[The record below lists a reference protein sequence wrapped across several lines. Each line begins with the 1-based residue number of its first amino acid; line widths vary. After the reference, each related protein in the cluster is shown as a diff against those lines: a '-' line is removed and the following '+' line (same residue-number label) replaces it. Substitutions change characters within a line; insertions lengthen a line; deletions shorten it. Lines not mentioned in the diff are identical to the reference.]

1 MTEESKNRIAR
12 FFLEERSRMVNYVRR
27 LINDAADRDGEDIVH
42 DVMCSIFDTADISAP
57 IDNLSAYVFQS
68 LRNRVIDLLR
78 KKRKEISLEAGISGG
93 SGLTL
98 GDILSDIRY
107 DTAADY
113 EKKEMREAMMNAL
126 GRLNEEDRA
135 IIMMTDFEGHSF
147 RRISEDWDV
156 PIGTLL
162 SRKSRAMKKLKKS
175 LEQTFQAEGEQN
187 V

>member
-1 MTEESKNRIAR
+1 MI
-12 FFLEERSRMVNYVRR
+12 NYVRR

-42 DVMCSIFDTADISAP
+42 DVMCRIFDTADISAP
-57 IDNLSAYVFQS
+57 IENLSAYAFQA
-68 LRNRVIDLLR
+68 LRNRVTDILR
-78 KKRKEISLEAGISGG
+78 RKRKEISLEADISGA

-126 GRLNEEDRA
+126 EALNEDDRA
-135 IIMMTDFEGHSF
+135 IIMMTDFEGRSF
-147 RRISEDWDV
+147 RRISEDWNV

-162 SRKSRAMKKLKKS
+162 SRKSRAIKKLKKS
-175 LEQTFQAEGEQN
+175 LEQTFPAEGEKN